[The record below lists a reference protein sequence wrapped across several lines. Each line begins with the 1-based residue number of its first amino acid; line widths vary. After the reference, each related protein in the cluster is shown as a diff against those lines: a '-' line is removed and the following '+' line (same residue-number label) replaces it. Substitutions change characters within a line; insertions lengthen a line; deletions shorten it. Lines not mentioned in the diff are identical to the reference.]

1 MPLFTYNCKECC
13 KLFEVMVKLKDIDK
27 NEPKCPY
34 CEKKLEKLMD
44 APMFVI
50 R

>member
-1 MPLFTYNCKECC
+1 MPLFTYNCKECG
-13 KLFEVMVKLKDIDK
+13 KLFEIIVKLDDIGK
-27 NEPKCPY
+27 NEPECPY
-34 CEKKLEKLMD
+34 CGEKLEKLMD